1 MVEPALQELRERLPV
16 AGAEGETSHLAVRLT
31 QPGGAS
37 RSRFAFLY
45 LHGFG
50 SAQSGEKADYF
61 RERAVAEGIPFCS
74 FDFQGHGES
83 GGTMRELTFSRNL
96 EDLVVVHDFLSGQ
109 GLGAVVLIGSSMGG
123 ATALWHAARRPAQV
137 LASLLV
143 APAVGMGR
151 GLERWAGK
159 ERLAEWRGEGSIRYS
174 NALVTA
180 DLGWNL
186 ITDLR
191 RFDLEVLSAAYRTP
205 TLVLQGMQDDTV
217 DYREVTRFVAR
228 SPGGFFRIRLFAD
241 GDHRLTGRKEE
252 LWSEMRAF
260 LVEHRLVSPAHPT
273 DPGDLPRA

>member
-1 MVEPALQELRERLPV
+1 MVEPALQEMRERLPV
-16 AGAEGETSHLAVRLT
+16 AGADGDASHLAVRLT
-31 QPGGAS
+31 QPGGAN

-61 RERAVAEGIPFCS
+61 RQRAVAERIPFCS

-83 GGTMRELTFSRNL
+83 GGSMRELTFSRNL
-96 EDLVVVHDFLSGQ
+96 EDLAAVHDFLVGQ
-109 GLGAVVLIGSSMGG
+109 GLGTVVLLGSSMGG

-137 LASLLV
+137 LASLLI

-151 GLERWAGK
+151 GLERWAGE
-159 ERLAEWRGEGSIRYS
+159 ERLDEWRGNGSIRYS
-174 NALVTA
+174 NATVTA

-186 ITDLR
+186 IADLR

-228 SPGGFFRIRLFAD
+228 SPGGLFRIRLFAD

-252 LWSEMRAF
+252 LWREMRDF
-260 LVEHRLVSPAHPT
+260 LVEHRLLPPADRGT
-273 DPGDLPRA
+273 QPRA